1 MIARLDRTRFHV
13 HILHVGQAP
22 PDDDPVAKALSS
34 SSDDVVAVLPSH
46 DLQAAASLVWKQA
59 LDVLVFPEV
68 GMDTHTYLLACR
80 RLARVQVRGEQQDRH
95 TKRERGGSE
104 MQELVIGRQ
113 REWRRCMSRWQVAG
127 DCRP

>member
-22 PDDDPVAKALSS
+22 PDDDPVAKALSNRS
-34 SSDDVVAVLPSH
+34 STDDVVAVLPSH
-46 DLQAAASLVWKQA
+46 DLQAAASLVWRQG

-80 RLARVQVRGEQQDRH
+80 RLARVQVRERH
-95 TKRERGGSE
+95 EGRNRSEEVRETLPIRAAGKL
-104 MQELVIGRQ
+104 LVI
-113 REWRRCMSRWQVAG
+113 ATP
-127 DCRP
+127 D